1 MEALDAAG
9 PGPRVRHLVH
19 GQTNIGR
26 MLWKFHRIYKFHQI
40 YPDRFTTSCPS
51 HGITMWHRA
60 IVDNS
65 TFMGPVSMGRRRG
78 GPFRGRP
85 LRDARNH
92 V

>member
-1 MEALDAAG
+1 M
-9 PGPRVRHLVH
+9 H

-26 MLWKFHRIYKFHQI
+26 MLWKFRQIYKFHQI
-40 YPDRFTTSCPS
+40 YPDRCTTSCPS

-65 TFMGPVSMGRRRG
+65 ISMGPVSTGAVAGARFG
-78 GPFRGRP
+78 AGHCGTP
-85 LRDARNH
+85 RNH